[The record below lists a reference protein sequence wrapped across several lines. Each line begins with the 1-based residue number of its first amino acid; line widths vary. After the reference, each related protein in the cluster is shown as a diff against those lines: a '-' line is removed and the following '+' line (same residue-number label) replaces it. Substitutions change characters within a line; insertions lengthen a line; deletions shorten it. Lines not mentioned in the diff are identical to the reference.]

1 MLKFSPTALWRLS
14 LATFA
19 FIAAA
24 SAASRWAPEPALRD
38 GAFERLAARLTTD
51 VGETWGSVGE
61 FNDVAGVKMEEQGAW
76 RAFAEAGER
85 RAVERLRGDFDERLR
100 VGAVE
105 FWTAR
110 RSEPGA
116 EVALQAVADGWAR
129 WGVGPGETARFLAT
143 LTATERLAFERRRRS
158 REAFDFAAERAAS
171 AEASQEAATAL
182 VALKTESGED
192 AAAFDGGVDAALAF
206 LGALDGN
213 EGAADDVSCGA
224 DIDANIKGETGGEA
238 FLWTAAFDG
247 NPLNA
252 VGALAA
258 SDVVALEGCAAVE
271 RAFAASATFFF
282 LSTFGAFGGVFPR
295 TWSAILGV
303 GGENR
308 LEREFWRLLKA
319 AFRRFGV
326 ALANWEKLLYFARLA
341 LFNAFRRFDV
351 EDGAA
356 FKRSLASLC
365 ASTRLLI

>member
-38 GAFERLAARLTTD
+38 GAFERSAARLTTD

-182 VALKTESGED
+182 VALKSENGED
-192 AAAFDGGVDAALAF
+192 AAEFDGGVDAALAF

-213 EGAADDVSCGA
+213 ENATDGASDDV
-224 DIDANIKGETGGEA
+224 NIKDETVDAA
-238 FLWTAAFDG
+238 FLWAAAFDA

-252 VGALAA
+252 VGAFAP

-308 LEREFWRLLKA
+308 LEREFWRGLNA

-365 ASTRLLI
+365 ASTRLLV